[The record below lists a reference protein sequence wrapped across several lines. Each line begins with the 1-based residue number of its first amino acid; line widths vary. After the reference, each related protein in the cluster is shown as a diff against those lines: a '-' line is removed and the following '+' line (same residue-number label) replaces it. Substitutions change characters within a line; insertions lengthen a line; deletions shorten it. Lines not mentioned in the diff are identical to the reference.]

1 MRIAALRRAATVVPL
16 ALLALL
22 APLPCG
28 DAGTPPAAA
37 AAGHPAAPAAAP
49 EPGGTVTWT
58 VQPATAEG
66 PDGRISLRHVL
77 DPGAS
82 VEDHVTVTNFSDRAA
97 TFVVSAG
104 DGTVTDGGDFDVL
117 PGDGPPQ
124 DGGAWVRLTP
134 PEGVQA
140 DAAGRLTV
148 TLGPT
153 ASVTLP
159 LTITVPADARPG
171 DHPAGVVAELVD
183 DGAGVRLE
191 ARVGTRVHL
200 RVTGDIAA
208 GVVADDVRARWE
220 PSWNPFAPGTVHLSY
235 VVRNGG
241 DVRLGATS
249 TATLAGPVG
258 AGAATRTS
266 AVREVL
272 PGRSAAVE
280 TSVPLW
286 PLVRASGRVTV
297 TPLVVGEDVVDVPL
311 EGSSVAVAVWTPP
324 WAQLVLVLVV
334 AGAVVLTV
342 RLRRR
347 SARRVQEQIDA
358 ALAAAGVVR
367 APAPDADVDAAGAGR
382 PGG

>member
-1 MRIAALRRAATVVPL
+1 AARAP
-16 ALLALL
+16 
-22 APLPCG
+22 
-28 DAGTPPAAA
+28 
-37 AAGHPAAPAAAP
+37 APAAAP

-58 VQPATAEG
+58 VQPASAEG

-124 DGGAWVRLTP
+124 DGGAWVRLTA
-134 PEGVQA
+134 PEGVPA

-191 ARVGTRVHL
+191 ARVGTRLHL
-200 RVTGDIAA
+200 RVTGDVTA

-235 VVRNGG
+235 VVRNEG
-241 DVRLGATS
+241 DVRLGARS
-249 TATLAGPVG
+249 AVRVSGPFG

-266 AVREVL
+266 EVREVL

-286 PLVRASGRVTV
+286 PLLRASGRVTV

-311 EGSSVAVAVWTPP
+311 ADRSVALGVWTPP
-324 WAQLVLVLVV
+324 WAQLLLVLVV
-334 AGAVVLTV
+334 AGAVLLAV

-367 APAPDADVDAAGAGR
+367 GPAPGADADAATAARSGD
-382 PGG
+382 